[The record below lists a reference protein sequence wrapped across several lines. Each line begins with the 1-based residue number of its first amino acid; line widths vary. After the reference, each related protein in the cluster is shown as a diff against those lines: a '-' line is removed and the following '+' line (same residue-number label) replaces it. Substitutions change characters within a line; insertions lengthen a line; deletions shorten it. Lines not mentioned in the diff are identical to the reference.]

1 MALIPKNQRDQVMVL
16 LVVVAVALV
25 GLYYAYV
32 FSPKADVLTDLQA
45 HVDSLDVN
53 NQRAKAE
60 LAKGNVEELRAEAAR
75 LSANLEVM
83 RQLVPTS
90 TEVPALL
97 EQVSTAARRVGLDLA
112 TVKPQPVIEGD
123 VFDTHRYQVAVI
135 GDYHALAEFLANV
148 GSLTR
153 IVAPVNMALSPL
165 GNGAAVEAR
174 KKSSKKNNN
183 SVLDSRF
190 ELQTYVA
197 KTAPPRPA
205 PAGGSKS

>member
-1 MALIPKNQRDQVMVL
+1 MALLPKNQRDQVMVL
-16 LVVVAVALV
+16 LVIVAVALV

-32 FSPKADVLTDLQA
+32 FSPKSAVLTDLQT
-45 HVDSLDVN
+45 HVDSLDVS

-60 LAKGNVEELRAEAAR
+60 LAKGNVEELRAEAAK
-75 LSANLEVM
+75 LQANLEVM

-90 TEVPALL
+90 NEVPALL

-123 VFDTHRYQVAVI
+123 QFDTYRYSVAVI
-135 GDYHALAEFLANV
+135 GDYHALGEFLANV

-153 IVAPVNMALSPL
+153 IVAPVNLALSPL
-165 GNGAAVEAR
+165 GAGAAVDQR
-174 KKSSKKNNN
+174 KKAKKNNN

-197 KTAPPRPA
+197 KTAAPRPA

>member
-1 MALIPKNQRDQVMVL
+1 MALLPKNQRDQVMVL
-16 LVVVAVALV
+16 LVIVAVALI

-32 FSPKADVLTDLQA
+32 YSPKADVLADLQA
-45 HVDSLDVN
+45 HVDSLDMS

-60 LAKGNVEELRAEAAR
+60 LAKGNVEQLRAEAAK
-75 LSANLEVM
+75 LQENLEVM

-90 TEVPALL
+90 NEVPALL

-112 TVKPQPVIEGD
+112 TVKPQPVIEGEQ
-123 VFDTHRYQVAVI
+123 FDTYRYQVAVI
-135 GDYHALAEFLANV
+135 GDYHALGEFLANV

-153 IVAPVNMALSPL
+153 IVAPVNLALSPF
-165 GNGAAVEAR
+165 GGGAADQR
-174 KKSSKKNNN
+174 KKALKNNN

-190 ELQTYVA
+190 ELQTYVT

-205 PAGGSKS
+205 QAGGSKS